1 MNTQRRAGFTLIEL
15 IVVTVLGSLV
25 VASALQILIINQ
37 RTYTAQSARIQ
48 GQQANRAALDIL
60 TNELRE
66 ISGAGGDIVTMTSD
80 SVGIRSMRK
89 FGLTCSVQES
99 VDQAKDLELDQA
111 KDLELDQAKDRE
123 LDQAKDRELDQ
134 AKDRELDQAKD
145 RELDVTSPP
154 LLTVIKVGDWYE
166 VGDSVLIFADNV
178 TDIASDDVWI
188 SGRVTAVDTTKT
200 CASADA
206 QELTFGSQSSV
217 FAADSVRN
225 GAPVRGY
232 TYYTYGTFTFMGETY
247 LGRADTTGTMVPVVG
262 PLKASNGLQFVY
274 LDSLAA
280 VTNKAANVRLIQVT
294 LRSGGSGVLNSVGNE
309 VSDSVTST
317 IYMRN

>member
-1 MNTQRRAGFTLIEL
+1 M
-15 IVVTVLGSLV
+15 
-25 VASALQILIINQ
+25 
-37 RTYTAQSARIQ
+37 
-48 GQQANRAALDIL
+48 
-60 TNELRE
+60 
-66 ISGAGGDIVTMTSD
+66 
-80 SVGIRSMRK
+80 
-89 FGLTCSVQES
+89 
-99 VDQAKDLELDQA
+99 
-111 KDLELDQAKDRE
+111 
-123 LDQAKDRELDQ
+123 
-134 AKDRELDQAKD
+134 
-145 RELDVTSPP
+145 TSPP

-217 FAADSVRN
+217 FAADAVRN

-262 PLKASNGLQFVY
+262 PLKAINGLQFAY

-280 VTNKAANVRLIQVT
+280 VTNTAANVRLIQVT

-309 VSDSVTST
+309 VSDSVTAT

>member
-89 FGLTCSVQES
+89 FGLTCSVKES
-99 VDQAKDLELDQA
+99 V
-111 KDLELDQAKDRE
+111 
-123 LDQAKDRELDQ
+123 DQ

-178 TDIASDDVWI
+178 TDIASDDAWI

-200 CASADA
+200 CASVDA

-225 GAPVRGY
+225 GASVRGY

-247 LGRADTTGTMVPVVG
+247 LGRADTAGTMVPVVG
-262 PLKASNGLQFVY
+262 PLKAINGLQFAY

-280 VTNKAANVRLIQVT
+280 VTNTAANVRLIQVT

-309 VSDSVTST
+309 VSDSVTAT

>member
-1 MNTQRRAGFTLIEL
+1 LNTQRRAGFTLIEL

-89 FGLTCSVQES
+89 FGLTCSVKES
-99 VDQAKDLELDQA
+99 VDQA

-217 FAADSVRN
+217 FAADAVRN

-262 PLKASNGLQFVY
+262 PLKAINGLQFAY

-280 VTNKAANVRLIQVT
+280 VTNTAANVRLIQVT

-309 VSDSVTST
+309 VSDSVTAT

>member
-89 FGLTCSVQES
+89 FGVTCSV
-99 VDQAKDLELDQA
+99 
-111 KDLELDQAKDRE
+111 
-123 LDQAKDRELDQ
+123 
-134 AKDRELDQAKD
+134 
-145 RELDVTSPP
+145 DVTSTP

-178 TDIASDDVWI
+178 TDIASDDAWI

-225 GAPVRGY
+225 GASVRGY

-247 LGRADTTGTMVPVVG
+247 LGRADTAGTMVPVVG
-262 PLKASNGLQFVY
+262 PLKAINGLQFAY

-280 VTNKAANVRLIQVT
+280 VTNTAANVRLIQVT

-309 VSDSVTST
+309 VSDSVTAT